1 MGSQDKRE
9 HKGQLTPGDS
19 EMELRDP
26 ENHEDGDTEVR
37 DGTQG
42 RKKARERE
50 RQCRDRV
57 RDGGEVG
64 PEADAEGQ
72 KETLKTQGTIKP
84 SEISETQNNVNL
96 RTHRK
101 TKVPEK
107 WAQKQRTG
115 STGREEDGER
125 DG

>member
-42 RKKARERE
+42 RKKARERDNAE
-50 RQCRDRV
+50 IESEMETKRGRKQMQRDR
-57 RDGGEVG
+57 
-64 PEADAEGQ
+64 
-72 KETLKTQGTIKP
+72 KK
-84 SEISETQNNVNL
+84 
-96 RTHRK
+96 H
-101 TKVPEK
+101 
-107 WAQKQRTG
+107 
-115 STGREEDGER
+115 
-125 DG
+125 